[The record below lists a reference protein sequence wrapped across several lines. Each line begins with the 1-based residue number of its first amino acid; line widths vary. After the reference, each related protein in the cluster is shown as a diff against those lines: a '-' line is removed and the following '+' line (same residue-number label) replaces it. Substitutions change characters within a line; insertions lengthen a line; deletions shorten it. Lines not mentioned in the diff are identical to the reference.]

1 MRRMSELEARVLQ
14 CQKELPGLLEKC
26 RASTKRA
33 ETAKKELRETK
44 ARVHRYQKA
53 HSTVARAIRTGRLY
67 MQQKEYMAA
76 ILELA
81 RATGIEKS
89 NATLWYMLAECRLKI
104 SQPAA
109 AEEACMMSLKLQPS
123 GAGVALLGRIL
134 QERGRHD
141 EAIQCYLSALGPE
154 VMVAKQPA
162 KRDRPRKDQAPAAA
176 KKRRRKRKSSW
187 DYEDDDGDVDFL
199 EAADSGGESEEE
211 ATGKKAKKQ
220 PKKRVGRTR
229 KAPLAEAKA
238 AAPRKKKSAK
248 EMSPTLENGDADDE
262 DEEDREMLEE
272 KHRSRKQQYEKDSER
287 LLQEV
292 RDLALAEKKTQ
303 GRLIEKLKKD
313 ITTLSKQAEEG
324 RKKGQKEVDKQVA
337 EKMREYDAKQRNR
350 GGVDAEKV
358 ALQKHIEE
366 LEAQFASYKR
376 STGPDDVVTVNA
388 AAVTAATAAKN
399 SEAMIQLAQANKL
412 LELYRV
418 VTSTD
423 IRLIEAADDDDQDD
437 DCTEVVCTTTDS
449 ATGNNFEFE
458 LAVPTITSSEIEYL
472 PSEKPPTN
480 LKVPSYLREELSFNR
495 SEMTK
500 FIRSVLDVVIRK
512 KKV

>member
-1 MRRMSELEARVLQ
+1 
-14 CQKELPGLLEKC
+14 
-26 RASTKRA
+26 
-33 ETAKKELRETK
+33 
-44 ARVHRYQKA
+44 
-53 HSTVARAIRTGRLY
+53 
-67 MQQKEYMAA
+67 
-76 ILELA
+76 
-81 RATGIEKS
+81 
-89 NATLWYMLAECRLKI
+89 
-104 SQPAA
+104 
-109 AEEACMMSLKLQPS
+109 
-123 GAGVALLGRIL
+123 
-134 QERGRHD
+134 
-141 EAIQCYLSALGPE
+141 
-154 VMVAKQPA
+154 MVAKQPA

-229 KAPLAEAKA
+229 KALLAEAKA
-238 AAPRKKKSAK
+238 ATPRKKKSAK
-248 EMSPTLENGDADDE
+248 EMAPTLENGDADDE

-303 GRLIEKLKKD
+303 ERLIEKLKKD

-480 LKVPSYLREELSFNR
+480 LKVPSYLRVSHL
-495 SEMTK
+495 
-500 FIRSVLDVVIRK
+500 
-512 KKV
+512 